1 MRRVA
6 VLLLLFLGM
15 SLIIPLQEGAH
26 AAGAQSLLI
35 FGFLVLAAYT
45 VGELVT
51 PLTLPRITGFLFA
64 GVLFGPSLLGFV
76 DAAVIAELEPVN
88 RLAIALIAFLA
99 GAELRWRELREHLK
113 KLLGILTAEL
123 LLTFVLIVGT
133 LLLVQPYVPFLQNAG
148 RVEAIALSSLF
159 AAVAI
164 VHSPAVVLALLTET
178 GAKGPV
184 TRTTLSIVLV
194 ADVVVVLAFSLT
206 LAIARA
212 VVPSET
218 AAALSAGTVAWELGG
233 SVLVGALLGGAVAL
247 YLRFVERELIMFA
260 LIVAFFGSEI
270 ARLVHVEGLLTLLV
284 AGFVAENTTKHGAEA
299 LLKAMERSAAPVF
312 VVFFALAGA
321 SISLQAVAAIWPL
334 AVGLTL
340 VRALG
345 IWGGS
350 HIGARLT
357 GASVEERRYT
367 WMGLVAQAGVAIG
380 LVVVIA
386 ENYPDRGAEMQ
397 TLILAVIAIN
407 QLVGP
412 ILGRF
417 ALVRAGEVG
426 QAEEDEEESSE
437 KTEAGSPKRQPAP
450 APEAGT

>member
-15 SLIIPLQEGAH
+15 SLIIPLQEGAR

-64 GVLFGPSLLGFV
+64 GMIFGPSLLGIV
-76 DAAVIAELEPVN
+76 DAGVIAELEPVN

-99 GAELRWRELREHLK
+99 GAELRWRELREHIK
-113 KLLGILTAEL
+113 KIFGILTAEL
-123 LLTFVLIVGT
+123 LLTFILLVGT
-133 LLLVQPYVPFLQNAG
+133 LLLVRPYVPFLQDSPI
-148 RVEAIALSSLF
+148 VEAIALASLF
-159 AAVAI
+159 SAVAI

-178 GAKGPV
+178 AAKGPV

-206 LAIARA
+206 LAVARA
-212 VVPSET
+212 IVPSDT
-218 AAALSAGTVAWELGG
+218 AAALSAGAVAWELGG
-233 SVLVGALLGGAVAL
+233 SLIVGAALGGAVAL

-260 LIVAFFGSEI
+260 LIIAFFGSEI

-284 AGFVAENTTKHGAEA
+284 AGFVAENTTRHGAEA

-321 SISLQAVAAIWPL
+321 SISLEAVAAIWPL

-340 VRALG
+340 VRAFG

-350 HIGARLT
+350 YIGARLT
-357 GASVEERRYT
+357 GASPEERSYT
-367 WMGLVAQAGVAIG
+367 WMGLIAQAGVAIG

-386 ENYPDRGAEMQ
+386 ENYPERGAEMQ

-407 QLVGP
+407 QVIGP

-426 QAEEDEEESSE
+426 KADRDEDEEVPAAAGPPASGGEPA
-437 KTEAGSPKRQPAP
+437 EA
-450 APEAGT
+450 

>member
-15 SLIIPLQEGAH
+15 SLIIPIQQGSH
-26 AAGAQSLLI
+26 DAGAQSLLI

-64 GVLFGPSLLGFV
+64 GILFGPSVLGFV
-76 DAAVIAELEPVN
+76 DANVIEELAPVN

-99 GAELRWRELREHLK
+99 GAELRWKELREHLK
-113 KLLGILTAEL
+113 VLLGILASEL
-123 LLTFVLIVGT
+123 VLTFVLIVGT
-133 LLLVQPYVPFLQNAG
+133 LLLVRQYVPFLQDSPLP
-148 RVEAIALSSLF
+148 EAIALSALF
-159 AAVAI
+159 GAVAI

-178 GAKGPV
+178 GARGIV

-206 LAIARA
+206 LAVARA

-233 SVLVGALLGGAVAL
+233 SVIVGALLGGAVAL
-247 YLRFVERELIMFA
+247 YLRFVQRELIMFA

-270 ARLVHVEGLLTLLV
+270 ARLVHVETLLTLLV
-284 AGFVAENTTKHGAEA
+284 AGFVTENTTRHGAEA

-321 SISLQAVAAIWPL
+321 SISLQTLATIWPL
-334 AVGLTL
+334 AVGIVL

-345 IWGGS
+345 IWSGTY
-350 HIGARLT
+350 IGARLT
-357 GASVEERRYT
+357 GATLEERRYT
-367 WMGLVAQAGVAIG
+367 WMGLIAQAGVAIG
-380 LVVVIA
+380 LVAVIA
-386 ENYPDRGAEMQ
+386 DNYPDRGAGMQ
-397 TLILAVIAIN
+397 TLILSVIAIN

-412 ILGRF
+412 VLGRV
-417 ALVRAGEVG
+417 ALARAGEIG
-426 QAEEDEEESSE
+426 KAERESEEEGATADGRRASGAVAE
-437 KTEAGSPKRQPAP
+437 V
-450 APEAGT
+450 

>member
-15 SLIIPLQEGAH
+15 SLIIPLQEGAR

-64 GVLFGPSLLGFV
+64 GMIFGPSLLGIV
-76 DAAVIAELEPVN
+76 DAGVIAELEPVN

-99 GAELRWRELREHLK
+99 GAELRWRELRDHIK
-113 KLLGILTAEL
+113 KIFGILTAEL
-123 LLTFVLIVGT
+123 LLTFVLLVGT
-133 LLLVQPYVPFLQNAG
+133 LLLVKPYVPFLQDSPL
-148 RVEAIALSSLF
+148 VEAIALASLF
-159 AAVAI
+159 SAVAI

-178 GAKGPV
+178 AAKGPV

-206 LAIARA
+206 LAVARA
-212 VVPSET
+212 IVPSDT

-233 SVLVGALLGGAVAL
+233 SVIVGAALGGAVAL

-260 LIVAFFGSEI
+260 LIIAFFGSEI

-284 AGFVAENTTKHGAEA
+284 AGFVAENTTRHGAEA

-321 SISLQAVAAIWPL
+321 SISLEAVAAIWPL
-334 AVGLTL
+334 AIGLTL
-340 VRALG
+340 VRAFG

-350 HIGARLT
+350 YIGARLT
-357 GASVEERRYT
+357 GASPEERSYT
-367 WMGLVAQAGVAIG
+367 WMGLIAQAGVAIG
-380 LVVVIA
+380 LVVVIS

-407 QLVGP
+407 QVIGP

-426 QAEEDEEESSE
+426 KADRDEGEE
-437 KTEAGSPKRQPAP
+437 AP
-450 APEAGT
+450 ATAGPSSRGGEPVEA

>member
-1 MRRVA
+1 
-6 VLLLLFLGM
+6 
-15 SLIIPLQEGAH
+15 
-26 AAGAQSLLI
+26 
-35 FGFLVLAAYT
+35 
-45 VGELVT
+45 
-51 PLTLPRITGFLFA
+51 
-64 GVLFGPSLLGFV
+64 
-76 DAAVIAELEPVN
+76 
-88 RLAIALIAFLA
+88 
-99 GAELRWRELREHLK
+99 
-113 KLLGILTAEL
+113 
-123 LLTFVLIVGT
+123 VGT
-133 LLLVQPYVPFLQNAG
+133 LLLAKPYVPFLQDSG
-148 RVEAIALSSLF
+148 LGEAIALSALF

-206 LAIARA
+206 LAVARA
-212 VVPSET
+212 VVPSDT
-218 AAALSAGTVAWELGG
+218 AAALSAGAVAWELGG
-233 SVLVGALLGGAVAL
+233 SVIVGALLGGAVAL
-247 YLRFVERELIMFA
+247 YLRFVERELIRFA

-334 AVGLTL
+334 AIGITL

-350 HIGARLT
+350 YLGARLT
-357 GASVEERRYT
+357 GASVDERRST
-367 WMGLVAQAGVAIG
+367 WMGLIAQAGVAIG

-386 ENYPDRGAEMQ
+386 ENYPERGAQMQ

-407 QLVGP
+407 QLIGP

-426 QAEEDEEESSE
+426 AAEPDSDESGESLE
-437 KTEAGSPKRQPAP
+437 GGTPKRHSGEVV
-450 APEAGT
+450 EA